1 MGPISSPERKGKPR
15 LYFSRTDTVFRNANL
30 PNPILT
36 GGFFGCNVTGHFIC
50 LQKMEGTIHTLFD
63 LSGGTALITGS
74 SQGIGRSLAEALA
87 GAGAHVVLNGR
98 TSETLEQAVRELE
111 ASGASVSSSL
121 FDVTDAGAVAEAIE
135 AIEAERPIDILVNNA
150 GIQRR
155 GPLQDFDD
163 DDWRELMSTNVDG
176 IYYASKHVAR
186 HMLARGR
193 GKIINIASVQS
204 ELARPGIAP
213 YTAAKGAVRNFTRG
227 MCADWAASGLQVN
240 AIAPGY
246 FDTPLNAALV
256 ADPEFD
262 AWIRKRTPAGRWGD
276 LKDLHG
282 IAIFLA
288 SSASDFVNGQTIY
301 VDGGI
306 TTVI

>member
-1 MGPISSPERKGKPR
+1 M
-15 LYFSRTDTVFRNANL
+15 
-30 PNPILT
+30 
-36 GGFFGCNVTGHFIC
+36 
-50 LQKMEGTIHTLFD
+50 
-63 LSGGTALITGS
+63 TGS

-98 TSETLEQAVRELE
+98 NPESLSQAARELAE
-111 ASGASVSSSL
+111 TSASVSSAA
-121 FDVTDAGAVAEAIE
+121 FDVTDADSVADAVAE
-135 AIEAERPIDILVNNA
+135 IEAERAIDILVNNA

-155 GPLQDFDD
+155 GPLQDFKDG
-163 DDWRELMSTNVDG
+163 DWRELMSTNVDG
-176 IYYASKHVAR
+176 VYYASKHVAR
-186 HMLARGR
+186 HMLVRGR
-193 GKIINIASVQS
+193 GKVINIASVQS

-227 MCADWAASGLQVN
+227 MCADWAASGLQIN

>member
-1 MGPISSPERKGKPR
+1 M
-15 LYFSRTDTVFRNANL
+15 
-30 PNPILT
+30 
-36 GGFFGCNVTGHFIC
+36 
-50 LQKMEGTIHTLFD
+50 
-63 LSGGTALITGS
+63 ITGS

-98 TSETLEQAVRELE
+98 NPESLSQAARELAE
-111 ASGASVSSSL
+111 TSASVSSAA
-121 FDVTDAGAVAEAIE
+121 FDVTDADSVADAVAE
-135 AIEAERPIDILVNNA
+135 IEAERAIDILVNNA

-155 GPLQDFDD
+155 GPLQDFKDG
-163 DDWRELMSTNVDG
+163 DWRELMSTNVDG
-176 IYYASKHVAR
+176 VYYASKHVAR
-186 HMLARGR
+186 HMLVRGR
-193 GKIINIASVQS
+193 GKVINIASVQS

-227 MCADWAASGLQVN
+227 MCADWAASGLQIN